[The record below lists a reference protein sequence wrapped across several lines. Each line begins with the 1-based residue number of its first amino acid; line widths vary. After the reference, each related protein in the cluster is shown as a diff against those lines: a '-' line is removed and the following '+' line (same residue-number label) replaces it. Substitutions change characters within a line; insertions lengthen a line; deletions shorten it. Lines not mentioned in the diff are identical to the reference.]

1 MLYNVVLVS
10 AIQKSES
17 TVCIH
22 VCMYAKWL
30 QSCLTMCNPM
40 VCSPAGSSVHGILQ
54 ARILQLVVI
63 SFSRGSSRPRN
74 RTQVSRVS
82 CIAGGFF
89 TGEPWGKPICTHI
102 SPLFY
107 FLDFLPIQVT
117 KEHGVEFS
125 VLYRWFPLVIC
136 FIHSS
141 VSMSIPISQFI
152 PPLSPLGVHTFV
164 LYTSVSIS
172 AL

>member
-74 RTQVSRVS
+74 
-82 CIAGGFF
+82 
-89 TGEPWGKPICTHI
+89 PWGEPICTHI

-107 FLDFLPIQVT
+107 FWDFLPIQVT